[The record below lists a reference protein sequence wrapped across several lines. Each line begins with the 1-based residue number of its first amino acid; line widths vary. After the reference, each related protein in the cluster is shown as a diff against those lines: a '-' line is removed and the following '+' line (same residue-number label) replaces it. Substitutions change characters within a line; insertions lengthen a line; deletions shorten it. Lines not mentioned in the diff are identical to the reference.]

1 MSPWRSAVMPS
12 GLKDPGGNDAKR
24 STRPRSQA
32 AASSGIRTKQ
42 ATRNKAAR
50 KIADISPPRKIV
62 GAASLSLQRRSVK
75 KAVLK
80 KERPTPEEVRRSSC
94 YFLFR
99 ACFQINRRALRRRPL
114 PHGGPLGGRSS
125 RPPASSRRRRTGG
138 RSAGR

>member
-32 AASSGIRTKQ
+32 PASSGIRTKQ

-99 ACFQINRRALRRRPL
+99 ACLQLSRRQRRHRRRG
-114 PHGGPLGGRSS
+114 HDD
-125 RPPASSRRRRTGG
+125 RRRD
-138 RSAGR
+138 